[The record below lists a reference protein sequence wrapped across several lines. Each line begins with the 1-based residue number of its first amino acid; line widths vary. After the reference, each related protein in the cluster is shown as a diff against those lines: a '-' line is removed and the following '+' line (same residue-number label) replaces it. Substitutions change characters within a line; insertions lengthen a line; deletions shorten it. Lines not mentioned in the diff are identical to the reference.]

1 MNYYYLTFFILII
14 FLKTGNVLSNENA
27 FNVNNVEISKKTNIS
42 NEVIANKAIQ
52 KGFKDL
58 INRILLNED
67 KTKLLKLDFNQIKNL
82 VSYYQI
88 VEKKENEFEEKIL
101 FNIFFDK
108 EKIHDLFFQKGIYY
122 SEISNKEFFLLPIFK
137 KDGKIYVYNGN
148 FFYEKWNEFSEN
160 DILEFVLPL
169 EKIEIIQAIN
179 SKKNNLSDLN
189 LNELFEEYSN
199 KNLAL
204 VLIEDEKENTV
215 KIYLKAIILG
225 KEINKNIGVKK
236 LSLKTEELNKIIIKK
251 ISDEIINTVKSEN
264 LVDLRTPLF
273 LNTKFIIDRNNNF
286 VELEKRIKKINLID
300 KIFVQEISKDYVLI
314 KLKYLGKLENIKN
327 KLEEQQI
334 LLKYENEQWLLRI
347 I

>member
-88 VEKKENEFEEKIL
+88 VEKKENEFEEKIF

-236 LSLKTEELNKIIIKK
+236 LSLKTEELNKTIIKK